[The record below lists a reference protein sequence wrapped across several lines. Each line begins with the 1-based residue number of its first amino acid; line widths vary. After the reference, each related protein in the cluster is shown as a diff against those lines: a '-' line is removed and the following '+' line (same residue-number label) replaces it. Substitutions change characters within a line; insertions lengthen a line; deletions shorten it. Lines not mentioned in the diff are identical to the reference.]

1 MNKKII
7 ILLLALLPCIASA
20 QKGRHFEFDYFVL
33 ELGYCNSFN
42 GAPSARSDYK
52 YYKGGEGPVHL
63 NQVESLGFTPGFNVG
78 LQYHHDCKND
88 NVGFVTGIMLHSW
101 GNTYKYETTKK
112 DVKLTECNRAMSLG
126 IPLYIKLSE
135 ELYNRQAYFYFGAQV
150 DFNLSIT
157 TTQKVDG
164 NKLRTKDYNEARN
177 KISVPIVVGFN
188 FTIINF
194 RIGMT
199 PMSMFNKDYEIS
211 LGGGQQTA
219 KPYKDMNDMTFFAN
233 FAFTIPLSQWTVKR
247 SYFLSRIF

>member
-1 MNKKII
+1 MNKRIII
-7 ILLLALLPCIASA
+7 ILLLAILPCIASA
-20 QKGRHFEFDYFVL
+20 QKHFEFDYFVL

-42 GAPSARSDYK
+42 GAPAARCDYK
-52 YYKGGEGPVHL
+52 YYKGGEGLVHL

-88 NVGFVTGIMLHSW
+88 NIGFVTGAMVHSW
-101 GNTYKYETTKK
+101 GNSYKYETPQK
-112 DVKLTECNRAMSLG
+112 DVELTECNRVLSIG
-126 IPLYIKLSE
+126 VPFYIKLSG
-135 ELYNRQAYFYFGAQV
+135 ELYNRQAYFYFGTQV

-157 TTQKVDG
+157 TTQKANG
-164 NKLRTKDYNEARN
+164 TKLTTKDYNDGRN
-177 KISVPIVVGFN
+177 KLTVPILLGFN

-199 PMSMFNKDYEIS
+199 PMSMFNKDYEIT
-211 LGGGQQTA
+211 LGGGQLA